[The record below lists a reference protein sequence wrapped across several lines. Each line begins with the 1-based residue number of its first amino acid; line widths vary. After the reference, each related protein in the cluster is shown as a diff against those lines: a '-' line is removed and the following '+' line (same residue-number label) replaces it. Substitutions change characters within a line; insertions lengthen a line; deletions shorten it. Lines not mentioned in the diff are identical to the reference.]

1 MPIFSSRQKCH
12 SAEHSAE
19 CSFNQ
24 WSLRSSLV
32 LTEQQRN
39 AEEKNKNKILTGRTN
54 STMSLSKSNKKHTK
68 SIHPH
73 RVNKVYL
80 HTWLSPW
87 QMIVY
92 LRLCVWASV
101 LFTIFMHVV
110 AAAAAALQTHSCEC
124 VGILNSDFWFYF
136 CLLLSQTFCLVRI
149 AQWLFVDDFVS
160 LFISVVSAAAAV
172 AAAFVA
178 IIFVCYCS
186 FSLSHSLRRFA
197 YEVVLVTRKD
207 TLYMWVSVCVCLYV
221 CACFFVLQK

>member
-39 AEEKNKNKILTGRTN
+39 AEEKNKNKILTGRTS
-54 STMSLSKSNKKHTK
+54 STMSMSKSNKKHTK

-110 AAAAAALQTHSCEC
+110 AAAAAAALQTHSCEC

-172 AAAFVA
+172 AAAAFVA
-178 IIFVCYCS
+178 IIFCLLLFFLPLS
-186 FSLSHSLRRFA
+186 FVAKICLWSC
-197 YEVVLVTRKD
+197 TR
-207 TLYMWVSVCVCLYV
+207 Y
-221 CACFFVLQK
+221 A